1 MENEPVLKKIGVGVT
16 NRDKR
21 EYVRINTRQRVE
33 FVVDGRTYY
42 GTIENKSHGG
52 IFIKTRENFTVGQD
66 ISMTFQS
73 PMLINEE
80 RTGKIARVAP
90 NGIGV
95 KFNFPGYAR

>member
-1 MENEPVLKKIGVGVT
+1 MEIEPVSKKIGVRVT

-33 FVVDGRTYY
+33 FVVGGRTYC

-52 IFIKTRENFTVGQD
+52 VFIKTRENLSVGQD

-73 PMLINEE
+73 PSLINEE
-80 RTGKIARVAP
+80 RTGKIARVALK
-90 NGIGV
+90 GIGV